1 MRALQFSRVTYQSGR
16 AYELMAAITTW
27 ANTPNLPD
35 AGEAPGIDQG
45 DAVQLATHMTL
56 LRGICLSG
64 TTGNPQVAWFDTLGH
79 FVGMRRWDCP
89 APRNGYDRI
98 PVYGEERY
106 RPPRYGSGQ
115 MGERWSYD
123 LAMALGTCLSMLAK
137 TERGPAAVSGFAVPH
152 GLEAGRV
159 QLLVTGPALRII
171 KQHADWRYLW
181 SGLRT
186 DLAYVV
192 IAASAFETRLRAM
205 EYNGVEI
212 PPTPAELA
220 AAEHVREAARPT
232 RNREALI
239 GGGTVAGASVGVTL
253 LAAIRSRAAA

>member
-16 AYELMAAITTW
+16 AYELMAAIAAW
-27 ANTPNLPD
+27 ATNPSLPD
-35 AGEAPGIDQG
+35 SGEAPGVDQA
-45 DAVQLATHMTL
+45 DAVQLATHITL
-56 LRGICLSG
+56 LRGICLAG
-64 TTGNPQVAWFDTLGH
+64 TATNPQVAWYNTLEH
-79 FVGMRRWDCP
+79 FVGMRYWECP
-89 APRNGYDRI
+89 APKNGLTRI

-106 RPPRYGSGQ
+106 KPPRYGSGQ
-115 MGERWSYD
+115 MGKRWSYD
-123 LAMALGTCLSMLAK
+123 LAMALGSVLSSLVK
-137 TERGPAAVSGFAVPH
+137 TERGPAAVSAFAVPH

-159 QLLVTGPALRII
+159 PMLVAGPAVKVI

-181 SGLRT
+181 TGLRT
-186 DLAYVV
+186 DLAYIVT
-192 IAASAFETRLRAM
+192 AAGAFETRLRAM

-220 AAEHVREAARPT
+220 AADYVREAARTT

-239 GGGTVAGASVGVTL
+239 GGGTVAGSSVGVTL

>member
-16 AYELMAAITTW
+16 CYELMAAIANW
-27 ANTPNLPD
+27 ALNPDLPD
-35 AGEAPGIDQG
+35 SGEAPGLDQA
-45 DAVQLATHMTL
+45 DAVQLAAHLTL

-64 TTGNPQVAWFDTLGH
+64 TASNPQVAWYDTLDR
-79 FVGMRRWDCP
+79 FVGMRHYNCGRP
-89 APRNGYDRI
+89 KNGDTWLT
-98 PVYGEERY
+98 VYGEERY

-123 LAMALGTCLSMLAK
+123 LAMALGTVLSSLAK
-137 TERGPAAVSGFAVPH
+137 TERGPAAVPAFAVPH

-159 QLLVTGPALRII
+159 PMLVTGPALRII
-171 KQHADWRYLW
+171 KQHAAWRFLW
-181 SGLRT
+181 TGLRT
-186 DLAYVV
+186 DLAYAVT
-192 IAASAFETRLRAM
+192 AASAFETRLRAM

-212 PPTPAELA
+212 SPTPAELA
-220 AAEHVREAARPT
+220 AAEYVRELARPT

-239 GGGTVAGASVGVTL
+239 GGGTVGGSALGVTL